1 MAAFNLPTLII
12 HGTDDRTVPI
22 DISARR
28 AVAAIAHARLVD
40 YEGAAHGVLVTHKDQ
55 VVRDLLAFLDEA

>member
-1 MAAFNLPTLII
+1 
-12 HGTDDRTVPI
+12 VPI

-28 AVAAIAHARLVD
+28 AVAGIAHARLIE
-40 YEGAAHGVLVTHKDQ
+40 YEGAAHGVLVTHKDR